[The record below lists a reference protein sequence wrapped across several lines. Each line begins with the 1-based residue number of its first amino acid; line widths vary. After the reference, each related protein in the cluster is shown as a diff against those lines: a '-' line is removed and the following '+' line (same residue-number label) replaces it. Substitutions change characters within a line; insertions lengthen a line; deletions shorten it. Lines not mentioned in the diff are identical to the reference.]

1 MVHWCK
7 PLLLKCDVQHT
18 FKMRTMLTEKKV
30 EYVRKKGWEKM
41 GEEIN
46 LMYFFSAKKKTQ
58 QMSLSG
64 EGHHVRVPAVPGH

>member
-1 MVHWCK
+1 
-7 PLLLKCDVQHT
+7 
-18 FKMRTMLTEKKV
+18 
-30 EYVRKKGWEKM
+30 M

-46 LMYFFSAKKKTQ
+46 LMYVFQRKKKTQ